1 VLVIALAGGGFV
13 ALQLARP
20 LPAPQV
26 VQTLPQGYV
35 IPGSPPVVPWPQA
48 GQATV
53 EVEGLGGLGSSGESR
68 PVPIASVAK
77 MMTAYLVLRDYP
89 LRLDEDGPTLT
100 VLAEEAAAYPAQ
112 LASGQSLIPVVA
124 GEALTER
131 QALQALLV
139 PSANNIAYIL
149 ARWHAGGTAAFVA
162 RMNQVAAQLG
172 MAHTRYTDPSGLDPN
187 TVSTATD
194 QVKLAHTAIAVPALA
209 QIVAM
214 PQATLPVAG
223 LVKNVNTLLGRDGI
237 VGIKTGSTDQ
247 AGGCLVFAAKI
258 GVEGRQFRV
267 IGAVLGTGPSME
279 QAFAASQRL
288 VQTAKSAVQPYR
300 VLQAGQPVAT
310 VRGAIGRSTTLV
322 AAGDV
327 DVLGWPGLSYRV
339 HTRATVPGRVAAAA
353 GVGTLE
359 LTALGTAV
367 STGVR
372 TTGALI
378 PPNWW
383 HRMIRR

>member
-1 VLVIALAGGGFV
+1 
-13 ALQLARP
+13 
-20 LPAPQV
+20 
-26 VQTLPQGYV
+26 
-35 IPGSPPVVPWPQA
+35 
-48 GQATV
+48 
-53 EVEGLGGLGSSGESR
+53 
-68 PVPIASVAK
+68 
-77 MMTAYLVLRDYP
+77 
-89 LRLDEDGPTLT
+89 
-100 VLAEEAAAYPAQ
+100 
-112 LASGQSLIPVVA
+112 
-124 GEALTER
+124 
-131 QALQALLV
+131 
-139 PSANNIAYIL
+139 
-149 ARWHAGGTAAFVA
+149 
-162 RMNQVAAQLG
+162 MNQVAAQLG